1 MRILVTGAEG
11 FIGSHLVET
20 LVKQGYNVRAFVMYN
35 FNDSLGWIDYLDNKI
50 LKNIEIFRG
59 DIRDN
64 NCVDIASKNCNYIF
78 HLAALI
84 GIPYSYVAIKSYLD
98 TNIIGTL
105 NILQSSLKNNI
116 DQVICTS
123 TSEVYGNGQYFP
135 MDENHALNAQSPY
148 AASKIGADQL
158 ALSFYHS
165 FSLPVTVLRPF
176 NTFGPRQSNRA
187 IIPTIITQLKH
198 GKIIE
203 LGSINTKRDFTYVDD
218 TVDGFIK
225 CIKTKNAIGEIINL
239 GTGYDISIKNLFD
252 EICEILNIQGKIIL
266 KRNRRR
272 PNNSEVDKLQSSNK
286 KAKKILKWVP
296 KYIHKKGLQKGLHET
311 IKWFQKEENIKKYNS
326 QNYVI

>member
-1 MRILVTGAEG
+1 MVTGATG
-11 FIGSHLVET
+11 FIGSHLTEVLVEKGFN
-20 LVKQGYNVRAFVMYN
+20 LIAFDRYNSN
-35 FNDSLGWIDYLDNKI
+35 NDWGWLENSKYKNDFQVI
-50 LKNIEIFRG
+50 LG
-59 DIRDN
+59 DIRDYDS
-64 NCVDIASKNCNYIF
+64 VSKAMVGCDAVF

-98 TNIIGTL
+98 TNITGTL
-105 NILQSSLKNNI
+105 NILQSSLKNNV

-123 TSEVYGNGQYFP
+123 TSEVYGSGQYFP

-165 FSLPVTVLRPF
+165 FSLPVTILRPF

-198 GKIIE
+198 GNIIE
-203 LGSINTKRDFTYVDD
+203 LGSINTKRDFTYIDD
-218 TVDGFIK
+218 TVGGFLK
-225 CIKTKNAIGEIINL
+225 CIKTKNSIGEIINL

-326 QNYVI
+326 QNYGI